1 MRGRLDARRTL
12 KSLVADLR
20 LYTYITA
27 YFILSLACED
37 VNMSHPVLFY
47 RKRIKLPWTTPHSR
61 TQFLS
66 YYLSMDDLTSGFNIG
81 TNYTLNPQFNEMTG
95 FTEKDVRDML
105 EYYSTTCPFNHSVD
119 ELIELIAF
127 LLRNADH
134 QRNA

>member
-1 MRGRLDARRTL
+1 MVYIYNEGDITYQNSNL
-12 KSLVADLR
+12 KAD
-20 LYTYITA
+20 YMQI
-27 YFILSLACED
+27 
-37 VNMSHPVLFY
+37 NM
-47 RKRIKLPWTTPHSR
+47 
-61 TQFLS
+61 
-66 YYLSMDDLTSGFNIG
+66 D